1 MSALRRQS
9 VLLTCIESFAHL
21 FLHHGMRSRET
32 TMPIITVSSN
42 NRVWYLIGAIFF
54 ILVGISL
61 TIAGFVE
68 VGVTLGIAGIVV
80 TVAAIVFLV
89 DAIINLTS

>member
-1 MSALRRQS
+1 
-9 VLLTCIESFAHL
+9 
-21 FLHHGMRSRET
+21 
-32 TMPIITVSSN
+32 MPIITVSSN